1 MAVATMS
8 RPMITYSAVYAA
20 AASVFMLTTATGIG
34 PYSTQVGPYWLLLQI
49 TLCIILV
56 FLRPMEI
63 LQTGLHPAVAYGATL
78 FALLWLLARLSV
90 VRHGL
95 ESAMPMFAG
104 LVSYLLAAWLSV
116 RLAGRR
122 ILAIALLPALLVAVA
137 ANLYEFLVAPNTWSV
152 SPGRAAGFFVNP
164 NNSGAMIA
172 GLFAL
177 WLALRERGSIFLTL
191 PIALLVL
198 PAIFVTF
205 SRGSIVLFLTL
216 TAIIVWRDL
225 WLDRRR
231 KITTIAVAVAVA
243 VASGF
248 LVGWLSEYDLTPDAS
263 MRLQSLLG
271 GRFDDASAESRHD
284 SMLDYLERFFASP
297 VAGAG
302 LFGSLM
308 EVDGRGP
315 HNAFV
320 AAAADLG
327 IVGLLAYAAI
337 VAIGLRSIHR
347 LRWKGPRAQMQLVI
361 VVWLALFSL
370 FSHNVFYSAEGAMM
384 IGLLMG
390 SIAARGEKAVQGQ
403 TAHGR

>member
-1 MAVATMS
+1 
-8 RPMITYSAVYAA
+8 
-20 AASVFMLTTATGIG
+20 
-34 PYSTQVGPYWLLLQI
+34 
-49 TLCIILV
+49 
-56 FLRPMEI
+56 

-95 ESAMPMFAG
+95 ESAMPMFGG

-243 VASGF
+243 VASGS
-248 LVGWLSEYDLTPDAS
+248 LIGWLSEYDLTPDAS